1 MSIVKWNPTGLVGNF
16 FDDFFKAEFPEWSRR
31 NFAAENSTLP
41 AINVKETDDD
51 FQLEVAAPGM
61 SKKDFNL
68 ELVKNVLT
76 ISAKKE
82 LSKEEKDN
90 GYTRKEFS
98 YSSFQRAFTLPNT
111 IEGEKISAKYTDGI
125 LYITLPK
132 KAEAKPVPP
141 KTIAIG

>member
-1 MSIVKWNPTGLVGNF
+1 MSIVKWNPNGLMGSF

-31 NFAAENSTLP
+31 NFAAENTTLP
-41 AINVKETDDD
+41 AINVKETDED

-61 SKKDFNL
+61 KKKDFNL

-82 LSKEEKDN
+82 QSNEEKDN

-98 YSSFQRAFTLPNT
+98 
-111 IEGEKISAKYTDGI
+111 
-125 LYITLPK
+125 
-132 KAEAKPVPP
+132 
-141 KTIAIG
+141 

>member
-1 MSIVKWNPTGLVGNF
+1 MSIVKWNPTGLTGSF

-31 NFAAENSTLP
+31 NFAAENATLP

-61 SKKDFNL
+61 NKKDFTL

-82 LSKEEKDN
+82 LSKKENDN

-111 IEGEKISAKYTDGI
+111 VLGEKISAKYTDGI
-125 LYITLPK
+125 LYVTLPK
-132 KAEAKPVPP
+132 KPEAKPMPP